1 MEASKKIIGTVTS
14 AALALGGAG
23 ALVAAPFIA
32 VDDAWA
38 DAAATQPADA
48 DGIGAAKAVRTVLG
62 QFSFDQATITPNSV
76 IKNIFQ
82 KAAAV
87 LCDGATELT
96 VGNADDWEITVSGD
110 VAAGYTAT
118 LGDLA
123 ADNEHQKIM
132 GCTCA
137 SNTAGGTAAI
147 NAEVTGVPL
156 AYLIERAL
164 PAEDA
169 NTVTLVSEDGL
180 RTALPL
186 DYVMAR
192 DALVTYR
199 VNDEALSESVGGTN
213 QLWIDSA
220 AAKYFS
226 RNIVAVEITCEDEV
240 PVAPG
245 DELPAEGEYVNRPN
259 VGVQAVS

>member
-1 MEASKKIIGTVTS
+1 METSKKIIGTVMS
-14 AALALGGAG
+14 SALALGGAG
-23 ALVAAPFIA
+23 ALMAAPFVA

-38 DAAATQPADA
+38 DAPATQPAE
-48 DGIGAAKAVRTVLG
+48 GTGLGAAKAVRTVLG

-76 IKNIFQ
+76 IKSVFQ

-96 VGNADDWEITVSGD
+96 VSDAADWEITVSGD

-118 LGDLA
+118 LSDLA

-132 GCTCA
+132 GCTCV

-164 PAEDA
+164 PADDA

-180 RTALPL
+180 RTVLPL

-213 QLWIDSA
+213 QLWIDST
-220 AAKYFS
+220 AAKHFT
-226 RNIVAVEITCEDEV
+226 RNIVAVEISCEETV
-240 PVAPG
+240 PAAPG
-245 DELPAEGEYVNRPN
+245 DETPAEGEYVNRPN